1 MRLEIGPSPSIL
13 DGGRVYACGAMPP
26 LPPAAQIV
34 LVRIKGVFGTQP
46 WNVIQ
51 HLQYTGP
58 APTVA
63 DLQTVATSVNSAFN
77 TNYASLMPVGVSVT
91 GIDLADLTNP
101 AAAAASVSTTVTGT
115 RAGTIMPAS
124 TCIVVSWIINVRYR
138 GGHPRS
144 YYPFGV
150 AADTQSVRAWTT
162 AFVTSVNNASTAYRT
177 ALNAISVSGTTYK
190 MAVVSYVHNNAPRPT
205 PVPFTV
211 QSNVTHARIDT
222 QRRRLGKEIP

>member
-1 MRLEIGPSPSIL
+1 
-13 DGGRVYACGAMPP
+13 MPP

-34 LVRIKGVFGTQP
+34 LVRLKGVFGSQP

-51 HLQYTGP
+51 HLQYTGAAP
-58 APTVA
+58 AVA
-63 DLQTVATSVNSAFN
+63 DLQTLATSITTAWN
-77 TNYASLMPVGVSVT
+77 TNYAPLCANGVNLT

-101 AAAAASVSTTVTGT
+101 AAAAASVTVSSAGTRTGT
-115 RAGTIMPAS
+115 ILPAS

-150 AADTQSVRAWTT
+150 QADTATVRSWATT
-162 AFVTSVNNASTAYRT
+162 FVTSVNNASNAYRT
-177 ALNAISVSGTTYK
+177 ALNALTVSGSTYK
-190 MAVVSYVHNNAPRPT
+190 MAVVSYQHNNAPRPT

-211 QSNVTHARIDT
+211 QSNVTHQRIDT

>member
-1 MRLEIGPSPSIL
+1 
-13 DGGRVYACGAMPP
+13 MPP

-34 LVRIKGVFGTQP
+34 LVRLKGTYGSQP

-58 APTVA
+58 APAVA
-63 DLQTVATSVNSAFN
+63 DLQTIATSITSAWN
-77 TNYASLMPVGVSVT
+77 TNYAPLAATNVGLS

-101 AAAAASVSTTVTGT
+101 AAAAASVTVSSLGT
-115 RAGTIMPAS
+115 RAGATLPAS

-150 AADTQSVRAWTT
+150 ITDTTGTRAWAPT
-162 AFVTSVNNASTAYRT
+162 FVTSVNNASTAYRT
-177 ALNAISVSGTTYK
+177 ALNALSVSGTTYK
-190 MAVVSYVHNNAPRPT
+190 MAVVSYTRNNEPRPT
-205 PVPFTV
+205 PVPFTI
-211 QSNVTHARIDT
+211 QSNVTHQRIDT

>member
-1 MRLEIGPSPSIL
+1 M
-13 DGGRVYACGAMPP
+13 
-26 LPPAAQIV
+26 V
-34 LVRIKGVFGTQP
+34 LVRFKGVFGTQP

-58 APTVA
+58 APSVA
-63 DLQTVATSVNSAFN
+63 DLQTLATSITTAWN
-77 TNYASLMPVGVSVT
+77 TNYAPLQATGVNLT

-101 AAAAASVSTTVTGT
+101 ASSAASVTVTSNGT
-115 RAGTIMPAS
+115 RTGTIMPAS

-150 AADTQSVRAWTT
+150 IADIQTSRSWTT
-162 AFVTSVNNASTAYRT
+162 TFVTSVNSASNAYRT
-177 ALNAISVSGTTYK
+177 ALNALTVSGATYK
-190 MAVVSYVHNNAPRPT
+190 MAVVSYFHDNALRDV
-205 PVPFTV
+205 PVPYTV